1 MTQPPTVLACGL
13 ATLDVT
19 QVVDR
24 VPGPN
29 EKVTA
34 RSLAVAAGGPALNAA
49 ITAARLGCSATLLT
63 RVGTGGPAAAVRAEL
78 GAEGVAMLD
87 AADDAWTL
95 PVSTVLVTRA
105 TGERAVVST
114 NDTGRAAVA
123 PADVTLPDGA
133 AAVLVDGHHVDL
145 ALGVA
150 AAARAAGVPVLLD
163 GGSWKPGLGELLAL
177 VDVAVLSADLRL
189 PDGPQGDLDDDEVDG
204 LLAGVADLGPAVVAR
219 STGPGPVDVLVR
231 TGGRSKRGRVEVQQ
245 VDDDTVVDTLGAG
258 DVLHGAALAGL
269 ARLPRTSLA
278 LPGGGP
284 AGEPDGGP
292 ADAGLVLVGALSV
305 LTVATRV
312 ATASVQHPGA
322 RGWTDDPELV
332 ATLRAALDG

>member
-49 ITAARLGCSATLLT
+49 ITAARLGCRATLLT
-63 RVGTGGPAAAVRAEL
+63 RVGAGGPAAAVRAEL
-78 GAEGVAMLD
+78 GAEGVALLD
-87 AADDAWTL
+87 AADDVWTL

-123 PADVTLPDGA
+123 PTPMDVTLPDGT

-145 ALGVA
+145 ALGAA

-163 GGSWKPGLGELLAL
+163 GGSWKPGLGDLLAL

-189 PDGPQGDLDDDEVDG
+189 PDGPQGDLDDDEVDA

-219 STGPGPVDVLVR
+219 SSGPGPVDVLVR
-231 TGGRSKRGRVEVQQ
+231 ACGRSKRGRVEVQQ

-278 LPGGGP
+278 LPGGGHG
-284 AGEPDGGP
+284 GEP

-322 RGWTDDPELV
+322 RGWTDDLELV